1 MTAVDLKSPEMASV
15 KPGKPQSTAEPCDRR
30 GEGRMGKVGRM
41 FPEAGEKVVW
51 ERDGGGDPEE
61 AVAVDA
67 EAVPMHSRY
76 KSNYNKK
83 NENRGRGLSPSSAEA
98 QHPGRSHLPR
108 DCSPQGQTMNCD
120 LTT

>member
-1 MTAVDLKSPEMASV
+1 MGVTAVDLKSPEMASV

-30 GEGRMGKVGRM
+30 GEGRTGKVGRM

-83 NENRGRGLSPSSAEA
+83 K
-98 QHPGRSHLPR
+98 
-108 DCSPQGQTMNCD
+108 
-120 LTT
+120 